1 LTAVTRQKLTDG
13 AEAPGNATFVPF
25 LSTRHMGAIS
35 EESMAKEKSPKKEMP
50 VAKSVALEDVRDLID
65 TDPDA
70 LRRSFNY
77 HMRLSLARDRYT
89 ATDYDR
95 YLSLAWAVRDRL
107 VQNWIE
113 THQSYYNKDVKRIY
127 YFSLEFLMGRA
138 LGNSVLNLG
147 MEENVRK
154 AMDQLALDYEEMREE
169 EPDAGLGNGGLGRLA
184 ACFLDSCATLGLPAY
199 GCGIRYE
206 YGIFKQNIVDGYQV
220 EEPDNWLHLSNPWE
234 IPRPENSVAVNF
246 YGRVASHTDRTGKT
260 VFQWV
265 DTEKVL
271 AIPYDTPVP
280 GYQNGVVNNLR
291 LWSARATNGF
301 DLQFFND
308 GNYIRA
314 SLAKNAS
321 ETISKVL
328 YPNDSV
334 TAGQELRL
342 KQQYFFVAAGITDV
356 VRRHLKYHS
365 SLKDLADKA
374 AIQLNDTH
382 PTVAIPELMRVLL
395 DEHGFGWDEAWGIV
409 SKVFAYTNHTLLPEA
424 LEKWPVEMF
433 EKLLPRHMDIIYEI
447 NFRFLRQVAFRY
459 PGDNERLARMSIIE
473 EGPVRKIRMAYLC
486 VVAAHSVN
494 GVAELHSELL
504 KSITLRDFYD
514 LYPSKFKNVTNG
526 ITPRRWLVKCNVP
539 ATQLIESKIGSDW
552 IVSLDKLK
560 DLEKWAEDKTFRTD
574 WKKVKRANKERL
586 ADFVLQ
592 EMGVRLDPDALFD
605 VQIKRLHEYKRQLLN
620 VLHIIHLYNTIKADP
635 KADFV
640 PRVFLFGAKAAPGYF
655 LAKLIIKLI
664 NSVATVVNNDPA
676 VGGRLKVLFLP
687 NYRVSLA
694 EKIIP
699 AADLSEQISTA
710 GYEASGT
717 GNMKLS
723 LNGALTIGT
732 WDGANI
738 EIAEEVGIENCFFF
752 GLKSDEVIALK
763 NKGYRPADYV
773 EASPD
778 LKKVIELLRSG
789 FFSPEKPALFDPILE
804 SILGKDT
811 YLVCA
816 DFEAYKK
823 AHQDAAEAYKNTDE
837 WSRRSILN
845 TARMG
850 KFSSDRSIEDYAKNI
865 WGVEPKKR

>member
-1 LTAVTRQKLTDG
+1 
-13 AEAPGNATFVPF
+13 
-25 LSTRHMGAIS
+25 
-35 EESMAKEKSPKKEMP
+35 MP
-50 VAKSVALEDVRDLID
+50 AAKSVALEDVEELVS
-65 TDPDA
+65 TSPDA
-70 LRRSFNY
+70 IRRSFNY
-77 HMRLSLARDRYT
+77 HMRLSQARDRYT
-89 ATDYDR
+89 ATDNDR

-113 THQSYYNKDVKRIY
+113 THQTYYNKDVKRIY

-147 MEENVRK
+147 IEDSVR
-154 AMDQLALDYEEMREE
+154 ASLDQLALDYEELREQ

-206 YGIFKQNIVDGYQV
+206 YGIFKQKIIDGYQV

-234 IPRPENSVAVNF
+234 IPRPENSVHVNF
-246 YGRVASHTDRTGKT
+246 YGRVAAHTDRSGRTSY
-260 VFQWV
+260 QWV
-265 DTEKVL
+265 DTEKVV
-271 AIPYDTPVP
+271 ATPYDTPVP

-291 LWSARATNGF
+291 LWSAKATNDF

-308 GNYIRA
+308 GNYVRA
-314 SLAKNAS
+314 SLAKNDS

-328 YPNDSV
+328 YPNDTV

-342 KQQYFFVAAGITDV
+342 KQQYFFCAAGITDV
-356 VRRHLKYHS
+356 VRRHLKHHP

-395 DEHGFGWDEAWGIV
+395 DEHNFGWDEAWAIV

-424 LEKWPVEMF
+424 LEKWPVDMF
-433 EKLLPRHMDIIYEI
+433 GKLLPRHLQIIYEI
-447 NFRFLRQVAFRY
+447 NYRFLRQVAFRY
-459 PGDNERLARMSIIE
+459 PGDNDRLARMSIIE
-473 EGPVRKIRMAYLC
+473 EGPVQKIRMAHLC
-486 VVAAHSVN
+486 VVAGHSVN
-494 GVAELHSELL
+494 GVAALHSDLL
-504 KSITLRDFYD
+504 KQFVLKDFYE
-514 LYPSKFKNVTNG
+514 LYPTKFKNVTNG
-526 ITPRRWLVKCNVP
+526 ITPRRWLVKCNP
-539 ATQLIESKIGSDW
+539 TATKLIDSKIGEDW
-552 IVSLDKLK
+552 KANLSKLK
-560 DLEKWAEDKTFRTD
+560 SLENFATDKAFQTE

-586 ADFVLQ
+586 ADYVLQ
-592 EMGVRLDPDALFD
+592 ELGVRLDPDAMFD

-620 VLHIIHLYNTIKADP
+620 ILHVIHLYNTIKADP
-635 KADFV
+635 KAEFV

-664 NSVATVVNNDPA
+664 SSVATVVNNDPE

-732 WDGANI
+732 WDGANV
-738 EIAEEVGIENCFFF
+738 EIAEEVGEENCIMF

-763 NKGYRPADYV
+763 EKGYRPADYV
-773 EASPD
+773 EKSED

-789 FFSPEKPALFDPILE
+789 FFSPEKPNLFDPILD
-804 SILGKDT
+804 SVLGRDT

-816 DFEAYKK
+816 DFDAYVEAHVKAAKLYK
-823 AHQDAAEAYKNTDE
+823 DE
-837 WSRRSILN
+837 NEWARLSILN

-850 KFSSDRSIEDYAKNI
+850 KFSSDRSIEDYARNI
-865 WGVEPKKR
+865 WGVEPDKR

>member
-1 LTAVTRQKLTDG
+1 
-13 AEAPGNATFVPF
+13 
-25 LSTRHMGAIS
+25 
-35 EESMAKEKSPKKEMP
+35 MAKEKSPKKDMP
-50 VAKSVALEDVRDLID
+50 AVKSVALEDVEDLVS
-65 TDPDA
+65 TSPDA
-70 LRRSFNY
+70 IRRSFNY

-89 ATDYDR
+89 ATDNDR

-113 THQSYYNKDVKRIY
+113 THQAYYNKDVKRIY

-147 MEENVRK
+147 LEDSVRNSL
-154 AMDQLALDYEEMREE
+154 DQLALDYEELREQ

-206 YGIFKQNIVDGYQV
+206 YGIFKQKIIDGYQV

-234 IPRPENSVAVNF
+234 IPRPENSVHVNF
-246 YGRVASHTDRTGKT
+246 YGRVAANTDRSGHTT
-260 VFQWV
+260 YQWV

-271 AIPYDTPVP
+271 ATPYDTPVP
-280 GYQNGVVNNLR
+280 GYNNGVVNNLR
-291 LWSARATNGF
+291 LWSAKATNDF

-308 GNYIRA
+308 GNYVRA
-314 SLAKNAS
+314 SLAKNDS

-328 YPNDSV
+328 YPNDTV

-342 KQQYFFVAAGITDV
+342 KQQYFFCAAGITDV
-356 VRRHLKYHS
+356 VRRHLKHHP

-395 DEHGFGWDEAWGIV
+395 DEHGFSWDEAWGIV

-433 EKLLPRHMDIIYEI
+433 GKLLPRHLQIIYEI
-447 NFRFLRQVAFRY
+447 NYRFMRQVAFRY
-459 PGDNERLARMSIIE
+459 PGDNDRLARMSIIE
-473 EGPVRKIRMAYLC
+473 EGPVQKIRMAHLC
-486 VVAAHSVN
+486 VVAGHSVN
-494 GVAELHSELL
+494 GVAALHSDLL
-504 KSITLRDFYD
+504 KQFVLKDFYE
-514 LYPSKFKNVTNG
+514 LYPTKFKNVTNG
-526 ITPRRWLVKCNVP
+526 ITPRRWLVKCNP
-539 ATQLIESKIGSDW
+539 TATKLIDSKIGEDW
-552 IVSLDKLK
+552 KANLSKLK
-560 DLEKWAEDKTFRTD
+560 DLEKFAADKAFQTE

-586 ADFVLQ
+586 ADYVLR
-592 EMGVRLDPDALFD
+592 ELGVRLDPDAMFD

-620 VLHIIHLYNTIKADP
+620 ILHVIHLYNTIKANP
-635 KADFV
+635 KAEFV

-664 NSVATVVNNDPA
+664 NSVAAVVNNDPE

-732 WDGANI
+732 WDGANV
-738 EIAEEVGIENCFFF
+738 EIAEEVGEENCIMF
-752 GLKSDEVIALK
+752 GLKADEVIALK
-763 NKGYRPADYV
+763 EKGYRPADYV
-773 EASPD
+773 EKSPN
-778 LKKVIELLRSG
+778 LKKVIELLRGG
-789 FFSPEKPALFDPILE
+789 FFSPEKANLFDPILD
-804 SILGKDT
+804 SFLGRDT

-816 DFEAYKK
+816 DFDAYVEAHEKAAKLYK
-823 AHQDAAEAYKNTDE
+823 DTNE
-837 WSRRSILN
+837 WARLSILN

-850 KFSSDRSIEDYAKNI
+850 KFSSDRSIEDYARNI
-865 WGVEPKKR
+865 WGVEPEKR

>member
-1 LTAVTRQKLTDG
+1 
-13 AEAPGNATFVPF
+13 
-25 LSTRHMGAIS
+25 
-35 EESMAKEKSPKKEMP
+35 MAKEKSSKKDMP
-50 VAKSVALEDVRDLID
+50 AVKSVALEDVQDLVD
-65 TDPDA
+65 TSPDA

-77 HMRLSLARDRYT
+77 HMRISMARDRYT
-89 ATDYDR
+89 ASDNDR

-113 THQSYYNKDVKRIY
+113 THQEYYNKDVKRVY

-147 MEENVRK
+147 IEENVR
-154 AMDQLALDYEEMREE
+154 ASLDQLALDYEEMREQ

-206 YGIFKQNIVDGYQV
+206 YGIFKQRIVDGHQV

-234 IPRPENSVAVNF
+234 IPRPENSVHVNF
-246 YGRVASHTDRTGKT
+246 YGRVEGYTDRSGRTNY
-260 VFQWV
+260 QWV

-271 AIPYDTPVP
+271 AMPYDTPVP
-280 GYQNGVVNNLR
+280 GFENGVVNNLR
-291 LWSARATNGF
+291 LWSAKATNDF

-308 GNYIRA
+308 GNYVRA
-314 SLAKNAS
+314 SLAKNDS

-356 VRRHLKYHS
+356 VRRHLKHHP

-395 DEHGFGWDEAWGIV
+395 DEHAFTWDEAWAIV
-409 SKVFAYTNHTLLPEA
+409 TKVFAYTNHTLLPEA
-424 LEKWPVEMF
+424 LEKWPVDMF
-433 EKLLPRHMDIIYEI
+433 GKLLPRHLQIIYEI
-447 NFRFLRQVAFRY
+447 NYRFLRQVAFRY
-459 PGDNERLARMSIIE
+459 PGDNARLARMSIIE
-473 EGPVRKIRMAYLC
+473 EGPVQKIRMAHLC

-494 GVAELHSELL
+494 GVAALHSDLL
-504 KSITLRDFYD
+504 KQFVLKDFYE
-514 LYPSKFKNVTNG
+514 LYPTKFKNVTNG
-526 ITPRRWLVKCNVP
+526 ITPRRWLVKCNP
-539 ATQLIESKIGSDW
+539 LATKLIESKIGSDW
-552 IVSLDKLK
+552 KVELSKLK
-560 DLEKWAEDKTFRTD
+560 GLEKYATDKAFRAE
-574 WKKVKRANKERL
+574 WIKVKTANKEKL
-586 ADFVLQ
+586 ADFVMK
-592 EMGVRLDPDALFD
+592 EMGVRLDPTALFD
-605 VQIKRLHEYKRQLLN
+605 VQVKRLHEYKRQHLN
-620 VLHIIHLYNTIKADP
+620 ILHVIHLYNTIKANP
-635 KADFV
+635 KAEFV

-664 NSVATVVNNDPA
+664 NAVATVVNNDPDVA
-676 VGGRLKVLFLP
+676 GRLKVLFLP

-732 WDGANI
+732 WDGANV
-738 EIAEEVGIENCFFF
+738 EIAEEVGEENCFLF

-763 NKGYRPADYV
+763 EKGYRPADYV
-773 EASPD
+773 ESSPD
-778 LKKVIELLRSG
+778 LKKVVELIRSG
-789 FFSPEKPALFDPILE
+789 FFSPEKSNMFDPVLD

-823 AHQDAAEAYKNTDE
+823 AHEAAAQAYKDPEE
-837 WSRRSILN
+837 WARLSILN